1 MKLRATL
8 DKGPT
13 SRVQWNQAVL
23 LSKSFKLVP
32 RSLDKDLDQDKSN
45 CDLVYMISFWK
56 ENRLV
61 QTKKTHLKESSAHGL
76 ENQSV
81 T

>member
-1 MKLRATL
+1 MKPRATL
-8 DKGPT
+8 DKGPM
-13 SRVQWNQAVL
+13 SRVHWNQAVL

-45 CDLVYMISFWK
+45 CDLVYMTLFWK
-56 ENRLV
+56 ENQLV
-61 QTKKTHLKESSAHGL
+61 QTKKNNLKESSAHGL
-76 ENQSV
+76 ENQSA